1 MNRNRRTT
9 AERLRRL
16 LDRIKGEV
24 ESLKVEG
31 QSVCVEQLERGVVS
45 IELALENLC
54 RPVEP
59 DYAGTTIDV
68 AQMTF
73 EVWRKQETRKGVAFA
88 SLADAAA
95 AYEAAG
101 YKWLKD

>member
-1 MNRNRRTT
+1 MNSDRRTT
-9 AERLRRL
+9 LERLWRL
-16 LDRIKGEV
+16 LDDIKAEV

-31 QSVCVEQLERGVVS
+31 QSACVEQLERGVVI
-45 IELALENLC
+45 IERALENRC
-54 RPVEP
+54 PSAEC
-59 DYAGTTIDV
+59 DDADTTIDV

-73 EVWRKQETRKGVAFA
+73 EVWRKREIRKGVAFA

>member
-1 MNRNRRTT
+1 VNSDRRTT
-9 AERLRRL
+9 LERLRHL
-16 LDRIKGEV
+16 LDDIKAEI
-24 ESLKVEG
+24 ESLEVEG
-31 QSVCVEQLERGVVS
+31 QSACVEQLESGVVS
-45 IELALENLC
+45 IERALENLC
-54 RPVEP
+54 PPVER
-59 DYAGTTIDV
+59 DDADTTIDV

-73 EVWRKQETRKGVAFA
+73 EVWRKKEIRQGVAFA

>member
-1 MNRNRRTT
+1 MNSDRRTL
-9 AERLRRL
+9 ERLRRL
-16 LDRIKGEV
+16 VDRIKGEI

-31 QSVCVEQLERGVVS
+31 QSVCVEQLECGVVS

-54 RPVEP
+54 PPV
-59 DYAGTTIDV
+59 DSDDAGTTIDV

-73 EVWRKQETRKGVAFA
+73 GAWLNNEMRKGASYA
-88 SLADAAA
+88 SLADAA

-101 YKWLKD
+101 YKWLED